1 MKFKV
6 MLSPKLSLRLML
18 NRKLMPKLVLR
29 PGPRVKEKQ
38 KPSRRL
44 RAALIAKL
52 KLKVKARSKLMLILM
67 PKQAPRPRASFLI
80 RSRRSEKVW
89 LRELLVGRPAHQLPK
104 R

>member
-1 MKFKV
+1 MKFKA

-18 NRKLMPKLVLR
+18 NRKLMLKLAPR

-44 RAALIAKL
+44 RVALIAKL
-52 KLKVKARSKLMLILM
+52 KVKASSKLML
-67 PKQAPRPRASFLI
+67 KQAPRPRASSLI

-89 LRELLVGRPAHQLPK
+89 LRELLVGRPAHQPPK